1 MPSAPG
7 SRCSDPECGEMAKR
21 GGKCER
27 HQRKA
32 WENPSQHTLQMDRSQ
47 EYVWRKAVMV
57 DPITNTTR
65 MCAHCR
71 TRVASVSDHIVPVGE
86 GGARYDPANGQAL
99 CADCDAVK
107 TRTDLARMAQRR
119 RNARPSQRP
128 PRG

>member
-1 MPSAPG
+1 
-7 SRCSDPECGEMAKR
+7 MAVR

-27 HQRKA
+27 HKRKA

-57 DPITNTTR
+57 DPITGMTR

-71 TRVASVSDHIVPVGE
+71 SQIASVSDHIVPIGE

-99 CADCDAVK
+99 CADCDATK
-107 TRTDLARMAQRR
+107 TAIDLRRMARCRREERLSRR
-119 RNARPSQRP
+119 R
-128 PRG
+128 